1 MADLFK
7 DFNISKFKNK
17 KPPGNKSL
25 GTFKEIKDLKKIK
38 SDRKFVEDKDNIFT
52 AFKSVAEKNKID
64 YPSKLVKSLLNDSY
78 DVILKLKNFYKR
90 SRPKVVAEE
99 IGVKL
104 NDIKLKTMSTPS
116 YPSGHSA
123 QGFLVGKVLAN
134 KYPEASKDF
143 IKESKDISYSRNVA
157 KAHYKSDT
165 KFGEQLGTSMYEY
178 VKDKV

>member
-7 DFNISKFKNK
+7 DFDVSKFKNK

-38 SDRKFVEDKDNIFT
+38 SDRKFVEDKDNVFT

-123 QGFLVGKVLAN
+123 QGFLVGKVLAD

-143 IKESKDISYSRNVA
+143 IKEAKDISYSRNVA
-157 KAHYKSDT
+157 KAHYKSDSR
-165 KFGEQLGTSMYEY
+165 FGEQLGTSMYEY
-178 VKDKV
+178 VKDKI